1 MGPLIMV
8 KVFGDHWWLFELSS
22 QAKKAHN
29 RQIILRRMA
38 VKPPHSLTD
47 TSHCYPPSRSCGTHA
62 DLRSEVSQS
71 NRRAGR
77 SYVNQGPHSRRQGP
91 FLPAEALAASEQTFI
106 NKRVNVTEASP
117 RSGGAQGARFI
128 ISPRLS
134 ERNVWDSRRFVLDQR
149 WQPACLRIINHQ
161 RSV

>member
-1 MGPLIMV
+1 MGPLITV
-8 KVFGDHWWLFELSS
+8 KVFGDYWWSFGLSGYKSS
-22 QAKKAHN
+22 QQTDNPQEDVCEA
-29 RQIILRRMA
+29 
-38 VKPPHSLTD
+38 STLTHR
-47 TSHCYPPSRSCGTHA
+47 HCYPPSRSCGTRA

-77 SYVNQGPHSRRQGP
+77 SYVSQGPHSRRQGRLSYP
-91 FLPAEALAASEQTFI
+91 LKLSLLQSKTFI

-117 RSGGAQGARFI
+117 RSGSAQGARFI

-134 ERNVWDSRRFVLDQR
+134 ERNVWFVSDQR

-161 RSV
+161 QSVR